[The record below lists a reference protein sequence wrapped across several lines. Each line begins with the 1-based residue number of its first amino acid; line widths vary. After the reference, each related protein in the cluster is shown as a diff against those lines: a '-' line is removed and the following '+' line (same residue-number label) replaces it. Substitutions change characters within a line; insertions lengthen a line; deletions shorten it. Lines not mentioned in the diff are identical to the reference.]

1 MHFTTSKQ
9 IGPVPNQLFISKV
22 DDILRT
28 HGGTCDKITIRHD
41 LLGSSL
47 AEPTSTT
54 ITADRNANMFG
65 GFRDKYGLAIVCISL
80 QVKPGTFY

>member
-28 HGGTCDKITIRHD
+28 HGGTIRHD

-54 ITADRNANMFG
+54 ITADRNANVFG